1 MLDYSLIDHIL
12 EAIFPL
18 PTQFGLLYKEESDD
32 APVNLV
38 ELEEAL
44 CSIDPEAKVDYGV
57 TKLVISSPKLAGVV
71 IKIPFNGIFY
81 GAYWTPFVFAP
92 GSDKSD
98 YCLAEYEKYNSLKEH
113 DLGCF
118 VAKTSFYKTVD
129 GRRIFLQEF
138 VTPEYEIIASPKPSK
153 KSDDLAKKIAKK
165 RGFYYNKTW
174 LANCLENYGEDA
186 VIQLFEYYR
195 LVDRDILSDLH
206 DGNIGYREDGT
217 PAILDFSNF
226 KD

>member
-18 PTQFGLLYKEESDD
+18 PTQFGLLPDD
-32 APVNLV
+32 TLTNLI
-38 ELEEAL
+38 ELEKAL
-44 CSIDPEAKVDYGV
+44 YSVDPEAEINYGIS
-57 TKLVISSPKLAGVV
+57 KLVISSPKFTGIV

-81 GAYWTPFVFAP
+81 DYVWTPFTSAS

-113 DLGCF
+113 NLGCF
-118 VAKTSFYKTVD
+118 VAKTSLYKIID

-138 VTPEYEIIASPKPSK
+138 VTPEHDIITSPRPSQ

-186 VIQLFEYYR
+186 VIRLFDYYR
-195 LVDRDILSDLH
+195 LVDHDILSDLH

-226 KD
+226 ND